1 MKKLKKKIF
10 LTILFSISLVS
21 CGRNDVVVQIYG
33 AFEYNCTTDEY
44 RALISENIIMPFM
57 KKNKWYT
64 KDEFHEAHVEHALE
78 PYKNMPMSDSSLAK
92 ITPTRELSES
102 MLGEMVMNVD
112 CENPQD
118 IKF

>member
-1 MKKLKKKIF
+1 MKKLKKIF
-10 LTILFSISLVS
+10 LTILFPISLVS
-21 CGRNDVVVQIYG
+21 CGGNDVIVKIYG

-44 RALISENIIMPFM
+44 RALISENIILPFM
-57 KKNKWYT
+57 KKNKWYN
-64 KDEFHEAHVEHALE
+64 KKEFHEAHVEHALK
-78 PYKNMPMSDSSLAK
+78 PYKNIPMSDSSLAK
-92 ITPTRELSES
+92 ITPTRDLSDS

>member
-1 MKKLKKKIF
+1 MKKLKKIF

-21 CGRNDVVVQIYG
+21 CGGNAVIVKIYG

-44 RALISENIIMPFM
+44 RALISENFILPFM
-57 KKNKWYT
+57 KKNKWYN
-64 KDEFHEAHVEHALE
+64 KKEFHEAHVEHALQ

-102 MLGEMVMNVD
+102 MLSEMVINVD
-112 CENPQD
+112 CENPKD

>member
-1 MKKLKKKIF
+1 MRKLKNLF
-10 LTILFSISLVS
+10 LTILFTNLLVS
-21 CGRNDVVVQIYG
+21 CGGNDVVVKIYD

-44 RALISENIIMPFM
+44 RALITENIITPFM

-64 KDEFHEAHVEHALE
+64 KEEFHEAHVEHALE

-102 MLGEMVMNVD
+102 MLGEMIMNVD

>member
-1 MKKLKKKIF
+1 MRKIKKIF
-10 LTILFSISLVS
+10 LTIVFSISLVS
-21 CGRNDVVVQIYG
+21 CGGNDVVVQIYG

-44 RALISENIIMPFM
+44 RALINENIITPFM

-64 KDEFHEAHVEHALE
+64 KEEFHEAHVEHVLE

-102 MLGEMVMNVD
+102 MLGEMIIDVD
-112 CENPQD
+112 CENPKD